1 VPLTTNTAEFPSWS
15 TAPLPLPVS
24 KVEYKFIVKRDDKKT
39 PVRWE
44 GVEGNRQLLV
54 EPGQLEVT
62 AIWGDP
68 HEKVI
73 VNSEPLIL
81 PPDGSGGHSSAALGS
96 DAGMAE
102 DFREDLASA
111 PMYVDFGEDES
122 PDSYSLRPP
131 VHTNRSRGPTSL
143 DCLQLLKVPHELK
156 GQMVICGE
164 GTSLG
169 SWNPYTAPA
178 LKYVGPSGDKEVW
191 ALPGVLAEL
200 KPGMAFKFVC
210 LGHNGIPRWEENR
223 PNRFWTGEEASYLFD
238 LPSPRKGKAEG
249 QTELEV
255 VWGDN
260 WLVDIDPL
268 EFPGAIFHAFNW
280 KFTDVQRKASM
291 IAALGFDAVQLSP
304 AQRSIDGEQ
313 WWTRYQPVKYEEI
326 HGLGNEQ
333 ELRQCC
339 KACEKVGLLVFG
351 DLVFNH
357 MQVVASCDE
366 WRKAQQDAGLMEILQ
381 RRLSQKLG
389 PTFTR
394 DDFEW
399 PWYPLEGEDWDG
411 PKRMEGWG
419 CGEWSELKGGSAKV
433 VSVHSSH
440 MEKLKNCG
448 VSGFRFDAAK
458 HMRPEHI
465 AQYVDKADVYAYGEV
480 LSIDPAMQREYTD
493 GVSLTTGE
501 QFPTTD
507 FLLGAWLRRFLEVG
521 PHAVDFEHHDWVK
534 HLLDLEMKRP
544 TELPEKLGT
553 VEKGQMSAP
562 ILSRN
567 SVRFA
572 RNHDT
577 VYNDVPFY
585 GLGGWGQGSAQVA
598 AAWLLAA
605 HDGSVLLLA
614 EDVKKSMV
622 IKEALAYRKAL
633 RGVIEGLVPEQRQT
647 IRTEIRVM
655 ESEDGG
661 RPLTICV
668 ACRVDAVDSDG
679 KDLEG
684 GALLGFAVL
693 NPHPAGAV
701 AFEGSTCLQQ
711 RGAGDRTI
719 STGGQK
725 VVLHG
730 DGTLNDPLHLAPY
743 EGAFFLAGT

>member
-1 VPLTTNTAEFPSWS
+1 
-15 TAPLPLPVS
+15 
-24 KVEYKFIVKRDDKKT
+24 
-39 PVRWE
+39 
-44 GVEGNRQLLV
+44 
-54 EPGQLEVT
+54 
-62 AIWGDP
+62 
-68 HEKVI
+68 
-73 VNSEPLIL
+73 
-81 PPDGSGGHSSAALGS
+81 
-96 DAGMAE
+96 
-102 DFREDLASA
+102 
-111 PMYVDFGEDES
+111 
-122 PDSYSLRPP
+122 
-131 VHTNRSRGPTSL
+131 
-143 DCLQLLKVPHELK
+143 
-156 GQMVICGE
+156 
-164 GTSLG
+164 
-169 SWNPYTAPA
+169 
-178 LKYVGPSGDKEVW
+178 
-191 ALPGVLAEL
+191 
-200 KPGMAFKFVC
+200 
-210 LGHNGIPRWEENR
+210 
-223 PNRFWTGEEASYLFD
+223 
-238 LPSPRKGKAEG
+238 
-249 QTELEV
+249 
-255 VWGDN
+255 
-260 WLVDIDPL
+260 
-268 EFPGAIFHAFNW
+268 
-280 KFTDVQRKASM
+280 
-291 IAALGFDAVQLSP
+291 
-304 AQRSIDGEQ
+304 
-313 WWTRYQPVKYEEI
+313 
-326 HGLGNEQ
+326 
-333 ELRQCC
+333 
-339 KACEKVGLLVFG
+339 
-351 DLVFNH
+351 
-357 MQVVASCDE
+357 
-366 WRKAQQDAGLMEILQ
+366 MEILQ

-440 MEKLKNCG
+440 MEKLKSCG

-521 PHAVDFEHHDWVK
+521 PPAVDFEHHDWVK

-719 STGGQK
+719 STGDQK